1 MKALL
6 SFFDFIP
13 GWLWAAICSV
23 FLSTACT
30 QSLRLDREKASH
42 ATYRADIER
51 QMRGASEKARQTEK
65 ELQDAADQ
73 AQREAKAIRERLDA
87 ADSRAAAAAQRL
99 RNAISTNSACEAART
114 ADERRAADEAANLR
128 ADMLGRLDEAAGV
141 IGRFADE
148 ANQAGLTCQ
157 RLYGKARSP
166 AD

>member
-13 GWLWAAICSV
+13 GWLWAGICAV

-42 ATYRADIER
+42 ATYRAEIER
-51 QMRGASEKARQTEK
+51 QKLDASEKARQKEQ

-73 AQREAKAIRERLDA
+73 AQREAKAFRQQLDA
-87 ADSRAAAAAQRL
+87 ADARSAAASKRL
-99 RNAISTNSACEAART
+99 RDAISTTSACEAART

-128 ADMLGRLDEAAGV
+128 ADMLGRLDQAAGV

-148 ANQAGLTCQ
+148 AHQAGLTCQ
-157 RLYGKARSP
+157 RLYGKAQYMP
-166 AD
+166 N

>member
-6 SFFDFIP
+6 SFFGFIP
-13 GWLWAAICSV
+13 GWLWAGICAV

-30 QSLRLDREKASH
+30 QSLRLDRETASH

-51 QMRGASEKARQTEK
+51 QKLDASEKARQKEQ

-87 ADSRAAAAAQRL
+87 ADTRAAAAAQRL
-99 RNAISTNSACEAART
+99 RNAISTTSACEAART
-114 ADERRAADEAANLR
+114 ADERRAADEATNLR
-128 ADMLGRLDEAAGV
+128 ADVSRRIDEAAGV

-157 RLYGKARSP
+157 SLYEKARQASK
-166 AD
+166 